1 MYEAKKNALNVLV
14 RMVAMQDGLNERT
27 RGADWAS
34 QELNWGRA
42 IWTEAAEAMGHIGW
56 EWWKNT
62 ARNEGH
68 LSRADMAHLRLE
80 LIDILHFG
88 ISLDLVDNLR
98 RFDYVGNKDELQS
111 ARYHDIAGELLRKME
126 HEAESKTK
134 ESFTVEGM
142 ARLIENLADS
152 ALRGAFY
159 KTGFLQAAAMAG
171 MDHAQ
176 IAAYYLGKN
185 LLNTFRQE
193 NGYKAG
199 TYIKNW
205 NGQEDNLSLA
215 YILEE
220 YFRTFNNADHI
231 MKSLQSGEFDAYV
244 RKELH
249 DTYVRVKGN
258 E

>member
-1 MYEAKKNALNVLV
+1 MYEAKKNALAVLTRMV
-14 RMVAMQDGLNERT
+14 RMQDELNTKT
-27 RGADWAS
+27 RGADWTS

-42 IWTEAAEAMGHIGW
+42 IWTEAAEAMGYMGW

-62 ARNEGH
+62 ARNEGAP
-68 LSRADMAHLRLE
+68 SRADMAHLRLE

-88 ISLDLVDNLR
+88 LSLELVDYSLR
-98 RFDYVGNKDELQS
+98 VTDDKQDYRHQ
-111 ARYHDIAGELLRKME
+111 DIATRLLTRME
-126 HEAESKTK
+126 EFAAAPQPV
-134 ESFTVEGM
+134 FTTEGM
-142 ARLIENLADS
+142 VELIENLAS
-152 ALRGAFY
+152 SGLRNSFFT
-159 KTGFLQAAAMAG
+159 TGFVRAAGMAG

-185 LLNTFRQE
+185 ILNAFRQE

-249 DTYVRVKGN
+249 DTYVRVKAAQ
-258 E
+258 